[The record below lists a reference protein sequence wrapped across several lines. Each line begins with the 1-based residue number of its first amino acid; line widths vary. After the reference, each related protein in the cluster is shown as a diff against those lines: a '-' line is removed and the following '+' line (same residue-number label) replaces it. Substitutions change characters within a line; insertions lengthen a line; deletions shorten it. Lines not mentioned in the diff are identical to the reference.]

1 MLMYG
6 WKRPSA
12 ATHAAPR
19 KHVALLFIQP
29 KRSRGKEMVH
39 DISFALVCTL
49 HYDMRT
55 PLSPFF
61 SQPLIT
67 SGQRSA
73 CTFFFSRMTR
83 SWELLHAW
91 G

>member
-1 MLMYG
+1 MLVYG

-49 HYDMRT
+49 HCDMRT
-55 PLSPFF
+55 PLSLLSFL
-61 SQPLIT
+61 SHSSRLVKEVH
-67 SGQRSA
+67 A
-73 CTFFFSRMTR
+73 HFFSRMTR